1 MYLLTSKYILF
12 NYILRNMRIKI
23 VQVGELEENC
33 YIVEKNNKCLIID
46 PGSEFNK
53 IKENI
58 DQEVIGILTTH
69 SHYDHVGALKEAK
82 NYYNIKVYE
91 YKNLKEGKITIGPF
105 DIEVIYTK
113 GHTNDSV
120 TYYFKEEKIMFTGD
134 FIFKNSIGRTDLGGN
149 TKDMIESINKIKHY
163 DDSIII
169 YPGHGEYTTLS
180 SEKENNEFF
189 NTLH

>member
-1 MYLLTSKYILF
+1 MIKSINNLKKQEKDNFNIPKSIQQVIPIQRIWTDGIFLVGKNKYSQTFKFSDI
-12 NYILRNMRIKI
+12 NYA
-23 VQVGELEENC
+23 VA
-33 YIVEKNNKCLIID
+33 
-46 PGSEFNK
+46 S
-53 IKENI
+53 
-58 DQEVIGILTTH
+58 
-69 SHYDHVGALKEAK
+69 KEAK

>member
-1 MYLLTSKYILF
+1 MIGENMSNINKNKKKLNKIMDKYNLTSY
-12 NYILRNMRIKI
+12 
-23 VQVGELEENC
+23 
-33 YIVEKNNKCLIID
+33 EKNELFCII
-46 PGSEFNK
+46 NK
-53 IKENI
+53 IFSHKEFQNRM
-58 DQEVIGILTTH
+58 TCKFMH
-69 SHYDHVGALKEAK
+69 H
-82 NYYNIKVYE
+82 
-91 YKNLKEGKITIGPF
+91 GKITIGPF

>member
-1 MYLLTSKYILF
+1 MIFAAPASFREIALFFTESAISAIFAPIASIVAFTLLRKSTILPQAFFQALETAEETKISK
-12 NYILRNMRIKI
+12 
-23 VQVGELEENC
+23 
-33 YIVEKNNKCLIID
+33 
-46 PGSEFNK
+46 
-53 IKENI
+53 
-58 DQEVIGILTTH
+58 
-69 SHYDHVGALKEAK
+69 ALKEAK

>member
-1 MYLLTSKYILF
+1 
-12 NYILRNMRIKI
+12 MRIKI
-23 VQVGELEENC
+23 VQVGELDENC

-58 DQEVIGILTTH
+58 DKEVIGILITH

>member
-1 MYLLTSKYILF
+1 MLKNTMKKIIFIMIIIMF
-12 NYILRNMRIKI
+12 NSFQISDVNATDAKNNNPMLKAIKI
-23 VQVGELEENC
+23 NGIDIEPTFDMLTTEYVVNVDNS
-33 YIVEKNNKCLIID
+33 VEKVEIEAIPDDSKAEVN
-46 PGSEFNK
+46 
-53 IKENI
+53 
-58 DQEVIGILTTH
+58 VIG
-69 SHYDHVGALKEAK
+69 D
-82 NYYNIKVYE
+82 
-91 YKNLKEGKITIGPF
+91 KNLKEGKITIGPF

>member
-1 MYLLTSKYILF
+1 
-12 NYILRNMRIKI
+12 MRIKI

-58 DQEVIGILTTH
+58 DKEVIGILFTH

>member
-1 MYLLTSKYILF
+1 
-12 NYILRNMRIKI
+12 MRIKI
-23 VQVGELEENC
+23 VQVGELKENC

-58 DQEVIGILTTH
+58 DKEVIGILITH
-69 SHYDHVGALKEAK
+69 SHYDHVGALKETK

-134 FIFKNSIGRTDLGGN
+134 FLFKNSIGRTDLGGN

-163 DDSIII
+163 DDSIKI